1 MVLFYFG
8 LMKWMV
14 SLSLVLLLCAAH
26 AQGTVTI
33 LIDPGHGGK
42 DPGHLPTEEGI
53 LQEKEI
59 ALAIS
64 TKIGHYLTHN
74 LANVKVL
81 YTRTDDT
88 YPSLDERVDMAN
100 LKGVD
105 YMLSIHVNGSEN
117 AQIHGTET
125 HIHNYDAKKS
135 YQWAL
140 LIEDQFKNRAGRKSR
155 GVKTGDDLGHS
166 IQVLK
171 FTQMPTVLV
180 ECGFITNSNEA
191 RYLNSVYGQEII
203 ASAIFRATRE
213 MLQKNHP
220 EIDFT
225 PQEVAPV
232 VVESNEPYYKIQIMS
247 SIDSVSLD
255 IPEFRKLNYP
265 VERVKIEG
273 SSIYKYKYYVGPYT
287 DKHEAKKAQ
296 KDVQANGFADAF
308 LVAFP

>member
-1 MVLFYFG
+1 
-8 LMKWMV
+8 MKWIALFLF
-14 SLSLVLLLCAAH
+14 SGFFAA
-26 AQGTVTI
+26 ATGQQSVTI

-53 LQEKEI
+53 MQEKEI

-64 TKIGHYLTHN
+64 TKVGHYLTHN
-74 LANVKVL
+74 LANVNVI

-100 LKGVD
+100 LKNVD

-117 AQIHGTET
+117 PSIHGTET
-125 HIHNYDAKKS
+125 HIHNFEAKKS

-155 GVKTGDDLGHS
+155 GVKTGDDIGHS

-180 ECGFITNSNEA
+180 ECGFITNSDEA

-213 MLQKNHP
+213 MLQKSHP
-220 EIDFT
+220 GIDFVPSET
-225 PQEVAPV
+225 VAV
-232 VVESNEPYYKIQIMS
+232 TTDTDQPYYKIQIMS
-247 SIDSVSLD
+247 SIDSVSLT
-255 IPEFRKLNYP
+255 IPEFKKLSYP
-265 VERVKIEG
+265 VERIKIEG
-273 SSIYKYKYYVGPYT
+273 SSIYKYKYYIGPYT
-287 DKHEAKKAQ
+287 DKHEAKKVQ

>member
-1 MVLFYFG
+1 
-8 LMKWMV
+8 MKWIALFLF
-14 SLSLVLLLCAAH
+14 SGFFAA
-26 AQGTVTI
+26 ATGQQSVTI

-53 LQEKEI
+53 MQEKEI

-64 TKIGHYLTHN
+64 TKVGHYLTHN
-74 LANVKVL
+74 LANVNVI

-100 LKGVD
+100 LKNVD

-117 AQIHGTET
+117 PAIHGTET
-125 HIHNYDAKKS
+125 HIHNFEAKKS

-155 GVKTGDDLGHS
+155 GVKTGDDIGHS

-180 ECGFITNSNEA
+180 ECGFITNSDEA

-213 MLQKNHP
+213 MLQKSHP
-220 EIDFT
+220 GIDFVPSET
-225 PQEVAPV
+225 VAV
-232 VVESNEPYYKIQIMS
+232 TTDTDQPYYKIQIMS
-247 SIDSVSLD
+247 SIDSVSLT
-255 IPEFRKLNYP
+255 IPEFKKLSYP
-265 VERVKIEG
+265 VERVKTEG
-273 SSIYKYKYYVGPYT
+273 SSIYKYKYYIGPYT
-287 DKHEAKKAQ
+287 DKHEAKKVQ